1 MREKVEFAA
10 DPDRLVAYTVTLVA
24 LNPDQFIV
32 PVAFRSETKA
42 AVGATE
48 FGVLLKVI
56 VYVPE
61 PNHATVTLAAL
72 LLL

>member
-1 MREKVEFAA
+1 MLHKTMKKWPGLLAA
-10 DPDRLVAYTVTLVA
+10 MCTLFQVSCQSKDK
-24 LNPDQFIV
+24 NPK
-32 PVAFRSETKA
+32 RSETKV
-42 AVGATE
+42 AVGSAE